1 MADTIID
8 KTETNK
14 TDKRHW
20 YNKKTN
26 KGIALILVGIALS
39 FNPTAKTCGEIIV
52 KLGGALIAYGLGNR
66 IEKSKNGETK

>member
-1 MADTIID
+1 MTTNT
-8 KTETNK
+8 TEN
-14 TDKRHW
+14 KRHW

-39 FNPTAKTCGEIIV
+39 FNPTTKTCGEIIV